1 MFSAAHCCVYTKAL
15 ENMAILSEKLV
26 VLGEMDN
33 YEPLCRK
40 CYTDIKTGFKE

>member
-1 MFSAAHCCVYTKAL
+1 
-15 ENMAILSEKLV
+15 